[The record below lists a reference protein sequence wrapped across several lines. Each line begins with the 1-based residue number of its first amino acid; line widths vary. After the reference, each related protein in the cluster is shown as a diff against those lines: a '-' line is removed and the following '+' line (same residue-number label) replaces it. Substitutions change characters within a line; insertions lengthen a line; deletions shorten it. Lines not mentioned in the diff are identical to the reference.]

1 MPNKREFTKKLLAEN
16 PDAVVNDALKIWWYN
31 IRNDGGLRLT
41 ERGFKTFVDSFE
53 LEYYEWDLPTTHYLN
68 PKLLLELD
76 KHMTYPYFIEHL
88 VKKFPAKIYIFG
100 AKEATA
106 ITLYGD
112 IKNYLETI

>member
-1 MPNKREFTKKLLAEN
+1 MPNKKEFTRKLLVDN
-16 PDAVVNDALKIWWYN
+16 PDAVVDDALKVWWYN

-41 ERGFKTFVDSFE
+41 EKGFNTFVDSFQ
-53 LEYYEWDLPTTHYLN
+53 LQYYEWDLPTTHYLN

-88 VKKFPAKIYIFG
+88 VQRFPAKIYIFG

-106 ITLYGD
+106 INLYGD
-112 IKNYLETI
+112 IKNYLETL